1 MLYRGFWIAS
11 GIGNFG
17 GNFTYTVTA
26 NNVLTLVSGLTIANV
41 SVDNNRHLSQ
51 NLSNIAFVD
60 GTTYKAKIYLKSGN
74 TEVNQYSNAVT
85 FDFSSAT
92 LVINAITTN
101 NKINLND
108 KNANVVISG
117 TSDAI
122 GQTVTVSWDSGTE
135 KTTTVDNSGNWS
147 LTYAA
152 NEVPA
157 DNSTSKV
164 TAKVT
169 DVAGN
174 PETSVEHLI
183 IIDTTATAKPN
194 IGFATGEDMYVCI
207 ACNISNGSS
216 NGSCIVT

>member
-1 MLYRGFWIAS
+1 
-11 GIGNFG
+11 
-17 GNFTYTVTA
+17 
-26 NNVLTLVSGLTIANV
+26 
-41 SVDNNRHLSQ
+41 
-51 NLSNIAFVD
+51 
-60 GTTYKAKIYLKSGN
+60 
-74 TEVNQYSNAVT
+74 
-85 FDFSSAT
+85 
-92 LVINAITTN
+92 VINAITTN

-108 KNANVVISG
+108 KNADVVISG

-169 DVAGN
+169 DVDGN
-174 PETSVEHLI
+174 PETTVEQLI
-183 IIDTTATAKPN
+183 INDTLETAKPN
-194 IGFATGEDMYVCI
+194 IGYA
-207 ACNISNGSS
+207 
-216 NGSCIVT
+216 